1 MIQTR
6 REKGFTLVELLIA
19 TAVFS
24 LVLVVF
30 LSAFIRISQLFY
42 KGVTMTAAQ
51 ESARNVV
58 QDIADDLQFFQQQP
72 VAPAGANYFCIGSH
86 RYSWNLGVQ
95 VASGTYGVAR
105 EQIPSSTCPSTTSQP
120 VPVGTSNYEELL
132 DPGMQVNKL
141 SLSSCTNGQCVISIH
156 LVSYGSD
163 NSVLISPSGLTPAY
177 QANDAVCS
185 GPATSSEFCA
195 TADYQ
200 STVLQGF

>member
-1 MIQTR
+1 MVKHK
-6 REKGFTLVELLIA
+6 RENGFTLVELLIA

-42 KGVTMTAAQ
+42 KGVTMSNTQ

-58 QDIADDLQFFQQQP
+58 QDISDDLQFFQQQP
-72 VAPAGANYFCIGSH
+72 VAPTGANYFCIGSH

-95 VASGTYGVAR
+95 VSSSTYGVAR
-105 EQIPSSTCPSTTSQP
+105 EQIPSSTCPSTASQP
-120 VPVGTSNYEELL
+120 VPVGTTKYEELL

-141 SLSSCTNGQCVISIH
+141 SLSSCVNGQCVISIH

-163 NSVLISPSGLTPAY
+163 NTVLISPSGLRPAY

-195 TADYQ
+195 TADYT